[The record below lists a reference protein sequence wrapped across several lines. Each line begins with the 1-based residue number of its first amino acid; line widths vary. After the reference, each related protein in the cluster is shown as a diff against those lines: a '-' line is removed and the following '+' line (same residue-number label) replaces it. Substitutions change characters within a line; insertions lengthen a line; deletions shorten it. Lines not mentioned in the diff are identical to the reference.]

1 MEDAGSQVALFC
13 ALVEQRLNIALGE
26 NAAAAGDG
34 VGVLGLLR
42 QLVHLRRLYVEQRS
56 HLVDEGAGAA
66 CTAVVHA
73 CIEVA
78 A

>member
-13 ALVEQRLNIALGE
+13 ALIEQRLNIALSE

-34 VGVLGLLR
+34 VGVFRLLR
-42 QLVHLRRLYVEQRS
+42 QLVHLRCLHVEQGS